1 MYITYFCS
9 TSTEYFNWLAQR
21 LTHDTEGERSD
32 KRLPTRNRRIKMVNT
47 TYQWQLDRK
56 KILAMDGTDTTARNT
71 SASTLFRKLVDTC
84 LWNKLRCRLKWE
96 DKKRRREKRAR
107 ILPRLV
113 VRNSKHPRTLLVS
126 LGPRASSPL
135 QPGNYFPTV

>member
-1 MYITYFCS
+1 MTINSLIYIYIFFSFLQETTIKHKRNNYTVYITYFCS
-9 TSTEYFNWLAQR
+9 TSIEYFDRLAQR

-96 DKKRRREKRAR
+96 DKKRRGEGKKGHEFFRD
-107 ILPRLV
+107 L
-113 VRNSKHPRTLLVS
+113 
-126 LGPRASSPL
+126 
-135 QPGNYFPTV
+135 